1 MFSKTLFA
9 MFLMVP
15 FGQAQKVGWD
25 LGQLKAL
32 GLKGERSA
40 QLRLGLAY
48 YSGIGAQKNLNEAF
62 YWYEKAAKQGDPVA
76 AHYLARAY
84 SKGLGTHRDSNQ
96 VIYWYREAALGTNA
110 FARKKLVTLLR
121 DKDSGSLERAE
132 AYAWC
137 LIGSEIDDKELQKKL
152 KILEEQ
158 EEAVTLSAGK
168 AKAIELKQAI
178 DERTKALLPK
188 PRDPNR
194 GTFLYPTG
202 ERYFG
207 QIQDGRPHGHGI
219 VDAPNGDR
227 FYGEFRN
234 GRAHG
239 YGMLFAHNG
248 RVLFSG
254 LWDNDKAVTDD
265 GTILPLTLSGTKPA
279 ASTIKGSNQK

>member
-1 MFSKTLFA
+1 MLSRTLLA
-9 MFLMVP
+9 MFLMISL
-15 FGQAQKVGWD
+15 GQAQKIGWD
-25 LGQLKAL
+25 LGELKAM

-48 YSGIGAQKNLNEAF
+48 YSGIGAQKNLNESF

-96 VIYWYREAALGTNA
+96 VIYWYREAALGANG
-110 FARKKLVTLLR
+110 FARKKLVSLLR
-121 DKDSGSLERAE
+121 EKNSGSVERAE

-137 LIGSEIDDKELQKKL
+137 LIGSEMDDKELQKTL
-152 KILEEQ
+152 RLLEQQ
-158 EEAVTLSAGK
+158 EEAATLSAGK

-178 DERTKALLPK
+178 DERTKALLPE
-188 PRDPNR
+188 PIDLNR

-207 QIQDGRPHGHGI
+207 QIQKGRPHGHGI

-227 FYGEFRN
+227 FYGEFRD

-239 YGMLFAHNG
+239 YGMLFAPNG
-248 RVLFSG
+248 RVLFAG
-254 LWDNDKAVTDD
+254 LWNNDKAIADD
-265 GTILPLTLSGTKPA
+265 GTVLPMTLYGIKPDTP
-279 ASTIKGSNQK
+279 TIKRSDQK